1 MTPLNPFFLQG
12 SSSEQRLVQDLINEQ
27 LRMYGQD
34 VVYMP
39 RNIIAEKTIIKEAIL
54 SKFDDSFRIEAYLSN
69 FNGFGGQGDILSKF
83 GVRSTDEI
91 TLIISKER
99 YTDFITPF
107 IASQKEIKLSSRPQE
122 GDLIYFPLDNS
133 LFEVKYV
140 EGKSPFY
147 QLNNLYVY
155 ELRCE
160 LFEYEDE
167 IIDTSIDEVDEN
179 IKDFG
184 HIVTLQMIT
193 DKVSAAT
200 ATINLSENQIASP
213 FGKSVKKIDLILDGT
228 GYIDTPTVAIT
239 TASPSG
245 INATAVA
252 IMTSKY
258 GQQGKSI
265 ERILITNPGIGY
277 TQIPEVRII
286 SSSGS
291 GAIATAI
298 LGDKVLGPIG
308 IVTSGFGYVSSPT
321 AVISPTSST
330 GDNAL
335 IESFINSSGSVTS
348 ASYVNAGSGYTSGLS
363 IIFQNPIGVS
373 TGSYLYNEVV
383 RGLTSGT
390 TAYVKDWNG
399 PSRILKVAIIDGN
412 FIPGETIV
420 GVATTAN
427 GSGASYKLIS
437 VNKDNLYD
445 LYAENI
451 QIEAE
456 ADEIIDFSQ
465 SNPFGEF

>member
-1 MTPLNPFFLQG
+1 MSPLNPFFLQG
-12 SSSEQRLVQDLINEQ
+12 SFSEQRLVQDLINEQ

-39 RNIIAEKTIIKEAIL
+39 RNIIAEKTIIKEVIL

-91 TLIISKER
+91 TLVISKER
-99 YTDFITPF
+99 YNDFITPF
-107 IASQKEIKLSSRPQE
+107 LSSQNNIKVSSRPQE
-122 GDLIYFPLDNS
+122 GDLIYFPLDDS

-167 IIDTSIDEVDEN
+167 IIDTSIDEVDDN

-184 HIVTLQMIT
+184 YISTLQMIT
-193 DKVSAAT
+193 DEVTSAT
-200 ATINLSENQIASP
+200 ATVDLAENQIGVP
-213 FGKSVKKIDLILDGT
+213 FGKSIKKIDLIQDGT
-228 GYIDTPTVAIT
+228 GYIETPTVAIT
-239 TASPSG
+239 TSSPFG

-265 ERILITNPGIGY
+265 ERIIITNPGIGY
-277 TQIPEVRII
+277 TEIPQVKII
-286 SSSGS
+286 SSTGS

-298 LGDKVLGPIG
+298 LDEKVLGPIG
-308 IVTSGFGYVSSPT
+308 IVTNGFGYVNPPTVVVSPPSL
-321 AVISPTSST
+321 ID
-330 GDNAL
+330 DNAI
-335 IESFINSSGSVTS
+335 IETFIDSSGSVTS
-348 ASYVNAGSGYTSGLS
+348 TGYVNAGSGYSTGLS
-363 IIFQNPIGVS
+363 ITFQNPVGVS
-373 TGSYLYNEVV
+373 SGSYIYNEIV

-390 TAYVKDWNG
+390 TARVKEWNK
-399 PSRILKVAIIDGN
+399 PSAILKVSIVDGN
-412 FIPGETIV
+412 FIPGETVV
-420 GVATTAN
+420 GMGTTAN
-427 GSGASYKLIS
+427 GSDASYKLIS
-437 VNKDNLYD
+437 VEDDDLYD
-445 LYAENI
+445 PYSENVE
-451 QIEAE
+451 IESE
-456 ADEIIDFSQ
+456 ADNIIDFTQ

>member
-1 MTPLNPFFLQG
+1 
-12 SSSEQRLVQDLINEQ
+12 
-27 LRMYGQD
+27 
-34 VVYMP
+34 
-39 RNIIAEKTIIKEAIL
+39 
-54 SKFDDSFRIEAYLSN
+54 
-69 FNGFGGQGDILSKF
+69 
-83 GVRSTDEI
+83 
-91 TLIISKER
+91 
-99 YTDFITPF
+99 
-107 IASQKEIKLSSRPQE
+107 
-122 GDLIYFPLDNS
+122 
-133 LFEVKYV
+133 
-140 EGKSPFY
+140 
-147 QLNNLYVY
+147 
-155 ELRCE
+155 
-160 LFEYEDE
+160 
-167 IIDTSIDEVDEN
+167 
-179 IKDFG
+179 
-184 HIVTLQMIT
+184 MIT

-348 ASYVNAGSGYTSGLS
+348 ASYVNAGS
-363 IIFQNPIGVS
+363 
-373 TGSYLYNEVV
+373 
-383 RGLTSGT
+383 
-390 TAYVKDWNG
+390 D
-399 PSRILKVAIIDGN
+399 
-412 FIPGETIV
+412 IPLV
-420 GVATTAN
+420 
-427 GSGASYKLIS
+427 YQL
-437 VNKDNLYD
+437 
-445 LYAENI
+445 
-451 QIEAE
+451 
-456 ADEIIDFSQ
+456 FSKTQ
-465 SNPFGEF
+465 